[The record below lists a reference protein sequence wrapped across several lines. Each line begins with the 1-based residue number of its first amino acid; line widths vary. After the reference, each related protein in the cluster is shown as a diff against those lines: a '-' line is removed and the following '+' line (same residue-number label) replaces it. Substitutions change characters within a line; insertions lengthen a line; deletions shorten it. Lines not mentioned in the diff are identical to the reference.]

1 MKQTFF
7 LRKPKGEKETLI
19 LFSCYFKSEQKQ
31 FVYSTRESILPI
43 HWDFENKKPK
53 NKGKNISIDQKRI
66 TSVLNKY
73 TDEFYTFQ
81 SRCEMSKTEFTSQLL
96 KEYLDATFNNFTL
109 SQTSFFEVYDKFMEE
124 KIKRKEWKQSTIK
137 RYKNI
142 KNLLQEFEKVKKY
155 KLTFSK
161 INNTFYTEFIDFCY
175 EYKDH
180 YTNTFNRN
188 LGLFKTF
195 MFWALKKEHTYNN
208 KFVDFKKPKRVLT
221 REEALSFEDIKTL
234 YSFTCED
241 DRLNKIKDVFIF
253 QCLTGMRY
261 GELKR
266 VNKRTINNNGCVIL
280 KEEKDSSKPTRE
292 IPLVSISK
300 SILEKY
306 NYELP
311 LISNQKQN
319 DYIKDILKEAGFT
332 NEVEYTRTKGVE
344 QKIFIKPFY
353 KRISTHTARRT
364 FITIM
369 RNRGIADKTIM
380 SISGHKDLKTF
391 NMYHQVDNN
400 AKIDAVKS
408 VFENFTTDNV

>member
-73 TDEFYTFQ
+73 TEEFYMFQ

-96 KEYLDATFNNFTL
+96 KGHLDTAFNNFTL
-109 SQTSFFEVYDKFMEE
+109 SQTSFFEFYDKFTEE
-124 KIKRKEWKQSTIK
+124 KIKRKEWKYSTIK

-175 EYKDH
+175 EDKDH

-208 KFVDFKKPKRVLT
+208 KFIDFKKPNRVLT
-221 REEALSFEDIKTL
+221 REEVLSLENIKELYNFNFEEKHLMEIRDA
-234 YSFTCED
+234 
-241 DRLNKIKDVFIF
+241 FIF

-266 VNKRTINNNGCVIL
+266 VNKRVINENDCIVL
-280 KEEKDSSKPTRE
+280 KEEKDSGKATRE
-292 IPLVSISK
+292 IPLMSISK
-300 SILEKY
+300 AILEKY
-306 NYELP
+306 DYILP
-311 LISNQKQN
+311 LRTNQKEN
-319 DYIKDILKEAGFT
+319 DYIKVILKKAGFT
-332 NEVEYTRTKGVE
+332 HEVEYTRTKGVE
-344 QKIFIKPFY
+344 QKLFIKKFY
-353 KRISTHTARRT
+353 ERISTHTARRT
-364 FITIM
+364 FVTIM
-369 RNRGIADKTIM
+369 RNKGIPDKTIM
-380 SISGHKDLKTF
+380 SITGHKDIKSF
-391 NMYHQVDNN
+391 NMYHQVDNS

-408 VFENFTTDNV
+408 VFDNF